1 MRMIIYN
8 KNYPC
13 SIMKTNKLRIN
24 QLSPQTYEWYLA
36 YLQAIDT
43 KNIEVYGIFLADDC
57 VMQFNNNAPVQGK
70 AAIVQFLSDYWTSFD
85 SLEHDLLNIYG
96 TDSSFVLEALNHYK
110 RNDGQAITIR
120 AVALSDRNKNGLV
133 TSVRFYTDTTPLF
146 APNAA

>member
-1 MRMIIYN
+1 
-8 KNYPC
+8 
-13 SIMKTNKLRIN
+13 MKTDKLRIN

-43 KNIEVYGIFLADDC
+43 KNVELYSTFLADDC
-57 VMQFNNNAPVQGK
+57 VMQSNNNASVQGK

-110 RNDGQAITIR
+110 RNDGQAVTIR
-120 AVALSDRNKNGLV
+120 AVAFSDRNEKGLAA
-133 TSVRFYTDTTPLF
+133 SVRFYTDTTPLF